1 MKNVGVKKMEKTE
14 KVAEKV
20 VNSENVVLGA
30 GKVEGKAENGQNGQQ
45 TVNANQKNME
55 VIAKLVMQKIESLN
69 IDLSEISELNEIAK
83 EVVKLN
89 VEIQKLSEKR
99 LQLMNR
105 GKEIFAKLN
114 DDAKRLLEFIGLIN
128 VEEIERAIGKMQ
140 RTQTQTTER
149 TEKGN
154 GLSGKKIVYNGKMY
168 SIGQYFMQKHGIK
181 GGLSG
186 LEQWAKER
194 GLSVKVEDDVI
205 YII

>member
-1 MKNVGVKKMEKTE
+1 MVEKIENVVLEK
-14 KVAEKV
+14 A
-20 VNSENVVLGA
+20 ENVVLGA
-30 GKVEGKAENGQNGQQ
+30 GKVEGKAENGQN
-45 TVNANQKNME
+45 ANKKNME
-55 VIAKLVMQKIESLN
+55 VIAKLIMQKLESLSV
-69 IDLSEISELNEIAK
+69 DLSEISELNEIAK
-83 EVVKLN
+83 EIVKLN

-105 GKEIFAKLN
+105 GKEIMEKLN
-114 DDAKRLLEFIGLIN
+114 SDSIKLLEFLGLLN
-128 VEEIERAIGKMQ
+128 TAEIERAIGKSQ

-149 TEKGN
+149 AEKGN
-154 GLSGKKIVYNGKMY
+154 GLTGKKIVYNGKMY
-168 SIGQYFMQKHGIK
+168 NIAQYFMQKHGIK